1 MQSLLKY
8 PNIICGGD
16 GHGVMLVFGILL
28 LSVGVFGFLALCI
41 YAATMMPKWSAS
53 DRRHLVQGFRFLVFR
68 FRLDSWWYG
77 VPLLV
82 RGPLLSLPIVLATDY
97 PPMQTIFV
105 NVILAVFL
113 IIETLS
119 WPWKVPLLHLV
130 FHTRVPQNAR
140 KPQSARNWFR
150 SAGIEDLPGTS
161 PGWGPAVQ
169 LWRDQDMWMT
179 LCLMLLVMGSALY
192 LEPVEGAMKDFAAGF
207 STAVMVC
214 IGMAMLMMAIVA
226 TAALVHRAAMGGAQE
241 YSIFNMGK
249 VAPAP
254 LVYQRLIALSAE
266 LQKLDESWVQGRI
279 ASMSAFD
286 IRLITGCI
294 TLLAIDC
301 VPHKADELKFNFARV
316 SAQSFAVR
324 GKTQKNI
331 YKEPVC
337 VVLGSLWSE
346 PPSKTHGDALTR
358 CARLT
363 RSPDAPVQGR
373 PISSMCEALWSLLQ
387 RCAELHGNPSAAE
400 VLHVWHD
407 DRVTAGSNEDF
418 LGAAIFTLAAAALQG
433 QSLLEK
439 EDSIVGVELC
449 MGLAQDLDAAA
460 RQRLSHMVLERTLR
474 RMDHTGDE
482 IATKASR
489 ELLLRGLV
497 TSPKECTQP
506 LRSLL
511 ALLLRCEGEECIG
524 AQEPPKR
531 LAHPNL
537 LELTKGDVALAV
549 ALVAEALAAP
559 KPPGLPLWPLRLCTM
574 LQSMDF
580 LRLGFRFLAPFGR
593 KLIEDS
599 GNRDA
604 AKVLRMLCR
613 TFSWLMVHA
622 GFDGSPFLAESLKPL
637 AAEWLLRA
645 NKRGDTV
652 KKAQLALAILAAN
665 TGAASAPPTRQLEIV
680 LDRLAHDP
688 LFDFTEELQRW
699 GAFTQQGVD
708 TFYSLGFYVNCTEL
722 NTGEIDSDDDWPG
735 EVDLAWRIAPP
746 SLPDEGRPCHEC
758 GKASEQGQFGEGG
771 RARCL
776 RRSHHPR
783 GLIFT
788 AQSQHLHGEHLLWAL
803 TTYTAQARRQL
814 QRRETPV
821 AFRWTPRNA
830 RYARPVAF
838 RTAGWRKTCVHL
850 F

>member
-1 MQSLLKY
+1 
-8 PNIICGGD
+8 
-16 GHGVMLVFGILL
+16 
-28 LSVGVFGFLALCI
+28 
-41 YAATMMPKWSAS
+41 
-53 DRRHLVQGFRFLVFR
+53 
-68 FRLDSWWYG
+68 
-77 VPLLV
+77 
-82 RGPLLSLPIVLATDY
+82 
-97 PPMQTIFV
+97 
-105 NVILAVFL
+105 
-113 IIETLS
+113 
-119 WPWKVPLLHLV
+119 
-130 FHTRVPQNAR
+130 
-140 KPQSARNWFR
+140 
-150 SAGIEDLPGTS
+150 
-161 PGWGPAVQ
+161 
-169 LWRDQDMWMT
+169 
-179 LCLMLLVMGSALY
+179 
-192 LEPVEGAMKDFAAGF
+192 
-207 STAVMVC
+207 
-214 IGMAMLMMAIVA
+214 
-226 TAALVHRAAMGGAQE
+226 
-241 YSIFNMGK
+241 
-249 VAPAP
+249 
-254 LVYQRLIALSAE
+254 
-266 LQKLDESWVQGRI
+266 
-279 ASMSAFD
+279 
-286 IRLITGCI
+286 
-294 TLLAIDC
+294 
-301 VPHKADELKFNFARV
+301 
-316 SAQSFAVR
+316 
-324 GKTQKNI
+324 
-331 YKEPVC
+331 
-337 VVLGSLWSE
+337 
-346 PPSKTHGDALTR
+346 
-358 CARLT
+358 
-363 RSPDAPVQGR
+363 
-373 PISSMCEALWSLLQ
+373 MCEALWSLLQ

-524 AQEPPKR
+524 AQE
-531 LAHPNL
+531 L

-574 LQSMDF
+574 LQQLTSPDVFCALVQAADPSVDFSQLPMADFRQRQLIHCQVIALSYVQFDVLGRALQAAEDQSQRQALLSALIRALHSLVGSCDLTSPGRLLSRCMSMDF

-665 TGAASAPPTRQLEIV
+665 TGAASAPPTSGQLEIV

-758 GKASEQGQFGEGG
+758 GKASEQGQFGEGYFEG
-771 RARCL
+771 LWYCSDCWDSWEDAPAEMTTISPWPL
-776 RRSHHPR
+776 ESGHHQAPEQQ
-783 GLIFT
+783 G
-788 AQSQHLHGEHLLWAL
+788 AAQHLLSAPGTFRCGISGTLMMDPVYIPASQS
-803 TTYTAQARRQL
+803 AQY
-814 QRRETPV
+814 PV
-821 AFRWTPRNA
+821 AFSRRWLEKWHRRSGGRCPMSGAPLNLKEDVRDACDVTASLLEWLNA
-830 RYARPVAF
+830 VPVEPAVPP
-838 RTAGWRKTCVHL
+838 APPDS
-850 F
+850 